1 MRNRLQLV
9 VAPARLGDE
18 IGRFAACD
26 KYTGQVKTLI
36 QIGENFYGPRDMA
49 DALSA
54 QARIPDRPGSGI
66 AWDESAVKR
75 YALDL

>member
-1 MRNRLQLV
+1 M
-9 VAPARLGDE
+9 
-18 IGRFAACD
+18 
-26 KYTGQVKTLI
+26 KTLI

-49 DALSA
+49 DALAA